1 MDPATQAAVSFG
13 YSGDAM
19 PIRIIRA
26 VRSALGAIFLGLLV
40 ACATTKPAG
49 PGPAGDALPPEA
61 RLAEAEAAFDRG
73 EYPAGARLYR
83 EAAQRSDDETIAEQA
98 TRAAFDHTQLQEA
111 ALAAGRW
118 LEINPTSENAHRYA
132 GITALKLHRLDDAEA
147 QFGYLL
153 DTIYI
158 SPAAGFLALLPVIGG
173 EGVSTDVAELFR
185 RLSAR
190 HPNVAEGYYAY
201 GSAALRADSF
211 AAADQAA
218 ATAVA
223 KAPYWKPAKM
233 LLARTRIA
241 NGKDEEGL
249 AIARDLVTEPDSDI
263 GTHLEYALLL
273 SATGRDQEARAM
285 ITPYTTGKTVVPGA
299 IRTLGAME
307 LDADNLD
314 AATAQFENLLATGA
328 QSYEALYFLGVIAE
342 RRKDTDRA
350 LRYYARVAGGDY
362 YLAAQQRMARI
373 KAEQSG
379 TDAGITH
386 LDEVA
391 RTQPQLAPDVY
402 SAKAGLLEYRG
413 DTRRVA
419 QVYEEGL
426 SRYPDALELRLNRAF
441 FLERTGKEEAAIR
454 DLRALLAERPGD
466 AHVQNA
472 LGYTLVDHGRN
483 LPEARGL
490 ITAALAQ
497 SPDNAA
503 TLDSMGWLLYK
514 EGKYTEA
521 LDYLKRANESGADP
535 EIDLHMGEV
544 QWAMGDQKAARET
557 WKAALLKAPEDK
569 RLRERLE
576 RAGP

>member
-1 MDPATQAAVSFG
+1 
-13 YSGDAM
+13 M

-26 VRSALGAIFLGLLV
+26 TRSALGVFFLGLLG
-40 ACATTKPAG
+40 ACVATTPAG
-49 PGPAGDALPPEA
+49 SGATEAPMLLEA
-61 RLAEAEAAFDRG
+61 RLAAAEAAFGRG
-73 EYPAGARLYR
+73 DYPTGARLYR
-83 EAAQRSDDETIAEQA
+83 EAAQQSDDEATAEQA

-111 ALAAGRW
+111 SLAAGRW

-147 QFGYLL
+147 QFGFLL
-153 DTIYI
+153 DTVYL
-158 SPAAGFLALLPVIGG
+158 SPAAGFLALLPVISG
-173 EGVSTDVAELFR
+173 EGVATDVMELFR

-190 HPNVAEGYYAY
+190 HPDVAEGHYAF
-201 GSAALRADSF
+201 GSAALRADNF
-211 AAADQAA
+211 AAADKAA
-218 ATAVA
+218 QVAVA

-241 NGKDEEGL
+241 TGKDEEGL
-249 AIARDLVTEPDSDI
+249 ALARELVTEADSDI

-285 ITPYTTGKTVVPGA
+285 LIPYTTGKTVVPGA

-314 AATAQFENLLATGA
+314 AAAAQFENLLATGT

-350 LRYYARVAGGDY
+350 LRYYSRVAGGDY
-362 YLAAQQRMARI
+362 NLAAQQRVARI

-379 TDAGITH
+379 TEAGVTH
-386 LDEVA
+386 LDELA
-391 RTQPQLAPDVY
+391 RTQPQLAADVY
-402 SAKAGLLEYRG
+402 SAKAGLLESRG
-413 DTRRVA
+413 DARRAA
-419 QVYEEGL
+419 QVYDEGL
-426 SRYPDALELRLNRAF
+426 VRYPDALELRLNRAF
-441 FLERTGKEEAAIR
+441 FLERTGKVDAAIR

-472 LGYTLVDHGRN
+472 LGYTLVDHGKN
-483 LPEARGL
+483 LVEARGL

-514 EGKYTEA
+514 EGKYPEA
-521 LDYLKRANESGADP
+521 LLDLQRANESGADP
-535 EIDLHMGEV
+535 EIDLHIGEV
-544 QWAMGDQKAARET
+544 QWAMGDQQAARET
-557 WKAALLKAPEDK
+557 WKKALEKAPDNEK
-569 RLRERLE
+569 LRQRLE
-576 RAGP
+576 RGSP

>member
-40 ACATTKPAG
+40 ACATTEPAG
-49 PGPAGDALPPEA
+49 SGAAGDALPPEA
-61 RLAEAEAAFDRG
+61 RLAEAEAAFGRG

-111 ALAAGRW
+111 ALASGRW

-190 HPNVAEGYYAY
+190 HPDVAEGYYAY

-241 NGKDEEGL
+241 NGNDEEGL

-362 YLAAQQRMARI
+362 NLAAQQRMARI

-379 TDAGITH
+379 TDAGIAH

-413 DTRRVA
+413 DARRAA

-557 WKAALLKAPEDK
+557 WKAALLKAPDDK

>member
-1 MDPATQAAVSFG
+1 
-13 YSGDAM
+13 
-19 PIRIIRA
+19 
-26 VRSALGAIFLGLLV
+26 
-40 ACATTKPAG
+40 
-49 PGPAGDALPPEA
+49 
-61 RLAEAEAAFDRG
+61 
-73 EYPAGARLYR
+73 
-83 EAAQRSDDETIAEQA
+83 
-98 TRAAFDHTQLQEA
+98 
-111 ALAAGRW
+111 
-118 LEINPTSENAHRYA
+118 
-132 GITALKLHRLDDAEA
+132 
-147 QFGYLL
+147 
-153 DTIYI
+153 
-158 SPAAGFLALLPVIGG
+158 
-173 EGVSTDVAELFR
+173 
-185 RLSAR
+185 
-190 HPNVAEGYYAY
+190 
-201 GSAALRADSF
+201 
-211 AAADQAA
+211 
-218 ATAVA
+218 
-223 KAPYWKPAKM
+223 
-233 LLARTRIA
+233 
-241 NGKDEEGL
+241 
-249 AIARDLVTEPDSDI
+249 
-263 GTHLEYALLL
+263 
-273 SATGRDQEARAM
+273 
-285 ITPYTTGKTVVPGA
+285 
-299 IRTLGAME
+299 
-307 LDADNLD
+307 
-314 AATAQFENLLATGA
+314 
-328 QSYEALYFLGVIAE
+328 VIAE

-362 YLAAQQRMARI
+362 NLAAQQRMARI

-379 TDAGITH
+379 TDAAVAY
-386 LDEVA
+386 LDDVA

-413 DTRRVA
+413 DTRRAA

-454 DLRALLAERPGD
+454 ELRALLAERPGD

-472 LGYTLVDHGRN
+472 LGYTLADRGSN

-503 TLDSMGWLLYK
+503 TLDSMGWLSYK

-535 EIDLHMGEV
+535 EIDLHIGEV

>member
-1 MDPATQAAVSFG
+1 
-13 YSGDAM
+13 M

-26 VRSALGAIFLGLLV
+26 VRSALGAIALGLLV
-40 ACATTKPAG
+40 ACATTDPAG
-49 PGPAGDALPPEA
+49 SGAEGDALSPEA
-61 RLAEAEAAFDRG
+61 RLAEAEAAFGRG
-73 EYPAGARLYR
+73 EYPAGARMYR

-158 SPAAGFLALLPVIGG
+158 SPAAGFLALLPVFGD

-211 AAADQAA
+211 AAADKAA

-241 NGKDEEGL
+241 NGHDEEGL

-314 AATAQFENLLATGA
+314 AATAQFENLLATGT

-342 RRKDTDRA
+342 RRKDADRA

-362 YLAAQQRMARI
+362 NLAAQQRMARI

-379 TDAGITH
+379 TDAGIAH

-391 RTQPQLAPDVY
+391 RTQPQLASDIY

-413 DTRRVA
+413 DTRRAA
-419 QVYEEGL
+419 QVFDEGL

-441 FLERTGKEEAAIR
+441 LLERTGKEEAAIR

-472 LGYTLVDHGRN
+472 LGYTLVDHDRN

-514 EGKYTEA
+514 EGRYTEA
-521 LDYLKRANESGADP
+521 LDYLKRANEAGADS

-544 QWAMGDQKAARET
+544 QWAMGDQKGARAT
-557 WKAALLKAPEDK
+557 WQAALLKAPEDK

>member
-1 MDPATQAAVSFG
+1 
-13 YSGDAM
+13 M

-40 ACATTKPAG
+40 ACASTDPVG
-49 PGPAGDALPPEA
+49 PGAAGDAMLPEA
-61 RLAEAEAAFDRG
+61 RLAAAEAAFERG
-73 EYPAGARLYR
+73 DYPAGARMYR
-83 EAAQRSDDETIAEQA
+83 EAAQRSDDETVAEQA
-98 TRAAFDHTQLQEA
+98 TRAVFDHGQLQEA

-190 HPNVAEGYYAY
+190 HPDVAEGYYAY

-211 AAADQAA
+211 AVANKAA

-241 NGKDEEGL
+241 NGQDEEGL

-307 LDADNLD
+307 FDADNLD

-342 RRKDTDRA
+342 RRKDADRA

-362 YLAAQQRMARI
+362 NLAAQQRIARI

-379 TDAGITH
+379 TDAGVAH

-391 RTQPQLAPDVY
+391 RTQPQLAPDIY

-413 DTRRVA
+413 DTRRAA

-441 FLERTGKEEAAIR
+441 FLERMGKEEAAIR

-472 LGYTLVDHGRN
+472 LGYTLVDNGKN

-535 EIDLHMGEV
+535 EIDLHTGEV

-557 WKAALLKAPEDK
+557 WKAALLKAPDDK
-569 RLRERLE
+569 KLRERLE

>member
-1 MDPATQAAVSFG
+1 
-13 YSGDAM
+13 M

-26 VRSALGAIFLGLLV
+26 VRSALGAIALGLLV
-40 ACATTKPAG
+40 ACATTGPAG
-49 PGPAGDALPPEA
+49 SGAEGDALPPEA
-61 RLAEAEAAFDRG
+61 RLAEAEAAFGRG
-73 EYPAGARLYR
+73 EYPAGARMYR

-111 ALAAGRW
+111 ALAASRW

-158 SPAAGFLALLPVIGG
+158 SPAAGFLALLPVIGD

-211 AAADQAA
+211 AAADKAA

-241 NGKDEEGL
+241 TGHDEEGL

-314 AATAQFENLLATGA
+314 AATAQFENLLATGT

-342 RRKDTDRA
+342 RRKDADRA

-362 YLAAQQRMARI
+362 NLAAQQRMARI

-379 TDAGITH
+379 TDAGIAH

-391 RTQPQLAPDVY
+391 RTQPQLAPDIY

-413 DTRRVA
+413 DTRRAA
-419 QVYEEGL
+419 QVFDEGL

-441 FLERTGKEEAAIR
+441 LLERTGKEEAAIR

-472 LGYTLVDHGRN
+472 LGYTLVDHDRN

-514 EGKYTEA
+514 EGRYTEA
-521 LDYLKRANESGADP
+521 LDYLKRANEAGADS

-544 QWAMGDQKAARET
+544 QWAMGDQKGARAT
-557 WKAALLKAPEDK
+557 WQAALLKAPEDK

>member
-1 MDPATQAAVSFG
+1 MSFG

-19 PIRIIRA
+19 PIRIIRP

-40 ACATTKPAG
+40 ACATTDPAG
-49 PGPAGDALPPEA
+49 PGAAGDEMLPEA
-61 RLAEAEAAFDRG
+61 RLVEAEAAFDRG
-73 EYPAGARLYR
+73 EYPAGARMYR
-83 EAAQRSDDETIAEQA
+83 EAAQRSDDEMIAEQA

-111 ALAAGRW
+111 ALAAARW

-132 GITALKLHRLDDAEA
+132 GIIALKLHRLDAAEA
-147 QFGYLL
+147 HFGYLL
-153 DTIYI
+153 DTIYM

-211 AAADQAA
+211 AAADKAA

-241 NGKDEEGL
+241 NGKEDEGL

-285 ITPYTTGKTVVPGA
+285 LMPYTTGKTVVPGA

-307 LDADNLD
+307 LEADNLD

-362 YLAAQQRMARI
+362 GLAAQQRVARI

-379 TDAGITH
+379 TDAGVAH

-402 SAKAGLLEYRG
+402 SAKAVLLEYR
-413 DTRRVA
+413 DDARRAA

-426 SRYPDALELRLNRAF
+426 SRYPDALELRLNRVF

-472 LGYTLVDHGRN
+472 LGYTLVDHGKN

-490 ITAALAQ
+490 MTAALAQ

-535 EIDLHMGEV
+535 EIDLHIGEV

-557 WKAALLKAPEDK
+557 WKAALLQAPEDK
-569 RLRERLE
+569 KLRQRLE

>member
-26 VRSALGAIFLGLLV
+26 ARSALGAIFLGLLV
-40 ACATTKPAG
+40 ACATTEPAG
-49 PGPAGDALPPEA
+49 SSAAGDALPPEA
-61 RLAEAEAAFDRG
+61 RLAEAEAAFGRG

-111 ALAAGRW
+111 ALASGRW

-190 HPNVAEGYYAY
+190 HPDVAEGYYAY

-211 AAADQAA
+211 AVADKAA

-241 NGKDEEGL
+241 NGNDEEGL

-362 YLAAQQRMARI
+362 NLAAQQRMARI

-379 TDAGITH
+379 TDAGIAH

-413 DTRRVA
+413 DARRAA

-521 LDYLKRANESGADP
+521 LDCLKRANESGADP

-557 WKAALLKAPEDK
+557 WKAALLKAPDDK